1 MDWFLYD
8 NGLRHERVNNN
19 TATQSVTKKHFGML
33 LDTKLDFQEHL
44 ISLLKKVNKVIGLL
58 RKIHNNLPRLLFAYN
73 LQVVYKTSF

>member
-19 TATQSVTKKHFGML
+19 TVTQSVTKKHFGML

-44 ISLLKKVNKVIGLL
+44 ISLLKKVNKPIGLL